1 MELATRGDNDDPEN
15 VMMPRKSCHRALNA
29 RGVTLVELMIVVAII
44 AIVAGIASPTIFK
57 SLRRERAAGVAREVA
72 NELRRA
78 RNQAMARGEII
89 LVQVVPAGA
98 APTIDTNTDV
108 LPRGGVVSFATNTA
122 PYEAGTTACVAPD
135 GGDPDDLCPAGS
147 TCVGG
152 ECWSQPARSCRQV
165 DLAEAQ
171 FSREVARFALHTSDA
186 VHMSLLGHTGPASV
200 LTLCFSPDGRVLD
213 RLGRVH
219 TPSVSGVTCPGE
231 NVVLWLAKADAA
243 AADVSAAALCT
254 AGYDD
259 RDPLN
264 LYRISVPFNGSIA
277 MDQ

>member
-1 MELATRGDNDDPEN
+1 ML
-15 VMMPRKSCHRALNA
+15 RKLNHRALNT

-57 SLRRERAAGVAREVA
+57 SLRRERAAGAAREVA

-78 RNQAMARGEII
+78 RNQAMARGEVI
-89 LVQVVPAGA
+89 LVQVIPAGA
-98 APTIDTNTDV
+98 GPTLGTDTAA

-135 GGDPDDLCPAGS
+135 GGDPDELCPPGSRCVAGQ
-147 TCVGG
+147 
-152 ECWSQPARSCRQV
+152 CWSQPARSCRQI
-165 DLAEAQ
+165 DTGEPQ
-171 FSREVARFALHTSDA
+171 FVREVARFGLHTGDA
-186 VHMSLLGHTGPASV
+186 VHMSLLGHTGADTV

-213 RLGRVH
+213 TFGRVH
-219 TPSVSGVTCPGE
+219 TTTMTSITCPGE
-231 NVVLWLAKADAA
+231 NVVLWLAKGDAA
-243 AADVSAAALCT
+243 AADVSSAVQCA